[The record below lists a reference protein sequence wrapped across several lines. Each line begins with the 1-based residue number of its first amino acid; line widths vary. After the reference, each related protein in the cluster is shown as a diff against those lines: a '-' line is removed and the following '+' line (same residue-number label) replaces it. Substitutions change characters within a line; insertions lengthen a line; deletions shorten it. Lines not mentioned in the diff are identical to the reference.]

1 MAAALL
7 LAGCTVEK
15 MSVIPDEQE
24 RTEQDAPPETSDDT
38 PGLEGMPED
47 GQGTIYF

>member
-7 LAGCTVEK
+7 LAGCTVEE
-15 MSVIPDEQE
+15 MPSAPDEPE
-24 RTEQDAPPETSDDT
+24 RTEQETPSDTSDDT

-47 GQGTIYF
+47 GQGIIYI